1 MDDIARETLSGKVT
15 FLLIASVKHFSFTV
29 NDKVKKGY
37 KRLWN
42 YRKHITF
49 YNLFYP
55 ATYHLRGHV
64 RNSIS
69 GRIITFSTTFPVKHN
84 S

>member
-42 YRKHITF
+42 YRKYITL
-49 YNLFYP
+49 YNPFNLVAHQQGTMSEIAY
-55 ATYHLRGHV
+55 
-64 RNSIS
+64 
-69 GRIITFSTTFPVKHN
+69 
-84 S
+84 